1 MIFSQ
6 PYTWSRVDSDAAS
19 DVIASLCAGN
29 APATSYWLCGVLDKT
44 RRVRRARGAVSF
56 FCFNTSRA
64 TPSKPMLCY
73 HPIVLFWNRFFIL
86 PLVSSSSN
94 QYSVT
99 AVRMDD
105 AQQGIFNCLT
115 GGACASSVEKITPPV
130 FLTCPPK
137 ILLQN

>member
-1 MIFSQ
+1 
-6 PYTWSRVDSDAAS
+6 
-19 DVIASLCAGN
+19 
-29 APATSYWLCGVLDKT
+29 
-44 RRVRRARGAVSF
+44 
-56 FCFNTSRA
+56 
-64 TPSKPMLCY
+64 MLCY

-86 PLVSSSSN
+86 PLGSSSTN